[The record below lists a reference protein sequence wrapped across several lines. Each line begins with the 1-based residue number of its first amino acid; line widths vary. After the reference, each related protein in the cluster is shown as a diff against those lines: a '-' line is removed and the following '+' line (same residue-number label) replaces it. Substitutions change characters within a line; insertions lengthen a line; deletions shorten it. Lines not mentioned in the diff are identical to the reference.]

1 MSKATT
7 EIDDAI
13 KLVESFE
20 CSVCGRDKPLAHL
33 QQDHILRL
41 KLNGSIIEFPVC
53 FECWVLAWCGRY
65 EAFEKRHKL
74 GYKTPPRIRDVAPL
88 GAREV
93 GTFTD
98 CKQWE
103 MV

>member
-1 MSKATT
+1 MSNTTT

-20 CSVCGRDKPLAHL
+20 CSVCGQDKPLAHL

-74 GYKTPPRIRDVAPL
+74 GYKTPLRIRDVAPL
-88 GAREV
+88 GARV
-93 GTFTD
+93 IGTFTD